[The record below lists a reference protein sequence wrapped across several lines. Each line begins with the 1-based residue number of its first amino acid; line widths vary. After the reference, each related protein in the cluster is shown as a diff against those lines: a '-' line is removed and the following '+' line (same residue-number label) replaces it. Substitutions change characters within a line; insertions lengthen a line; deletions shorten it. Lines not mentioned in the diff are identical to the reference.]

1 MTKRKQ
7 MSIALTDLKI
17 SKTNMRYGRKKPFLE
32 DILPSIKER
41 GILQPA
47 LVRREGE
54 SWGIVA
60 GARRFWCMKEVAKTD
75 ATVTEIP
82 CIVLKADDDA

>member
-7 MSIALTDLKI
+7 MSIALTELKI

-47 LVRREGE
+47 LVL
-54 SWGIVA
+54 SLIH
-60 GARRFWCMKEVAKTD
+60 
-75 ATVTEIP
+75 I
-82 CIVLKADDDA
+82 